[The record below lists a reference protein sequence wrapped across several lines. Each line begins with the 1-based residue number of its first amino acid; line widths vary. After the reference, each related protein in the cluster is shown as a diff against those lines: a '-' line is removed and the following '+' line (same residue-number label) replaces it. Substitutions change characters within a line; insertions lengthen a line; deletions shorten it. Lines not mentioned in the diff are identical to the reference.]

1 MSLRPSRSHRTRQM
15 DRSMPRIIVGLL
27 ITMILC
33 SILYY
38 FVMLPYIIDINSFML
53 GVGFIL
59 LCIVILIIVMYIS
72 IKIKVSFS

>member
-1 MSLRPSRSHRTRQM
+1 MSLRPSRSHRPRQM
-15 DRSMPRIIVGLL
+15 DRSTPRIMVGLL

-38 FVMLPYIIDINSFML
+38 FVMLPNIIDIYSFGL

-59 LCIVILIIVMYIS
+59 LGIVILIIVMYIS